1 PPVHVRDAHMHG
13 RLLRLLRPGPS
24 HPEQVTTP
32 RALLVPGARWRPGT
46 SRLGADAPP
55 RAAGTVRRRGIAGER
70 TEAFLRVGAR
80 SARSGRWGWSR
91 MVPRERSRLIA
102 RRQPPSGRPPPPR
115 DRPRGAPC
123 PLGRVADLLPQRR
136 LLLRPPAPLPG
147 ARG

>member
-1 PPVHVRDAHMHG
+1 
-13 RLLRLLRPGPS
+13 
-24 HPEQVTTP
+24 
-32 RALLVPGARWRPGT
+32 
-46 SRLGADAPP
+46 APP

-91 MVPRERSRLIA
+91 MVPRERSRPVS

-115 DRPRGAPC
+115 ERPRGAPR

-147 ARG
+147 ARGVDRAEQHRLRPRSRPRTDRRAALGPLRGAAHVPL